1 MYTSE
6 ELEHVLLLWNSADIG
21 WQRDDK
27 RPARERIFAAYQ
39 PEIMHLIK
47 GGRWLLVTSDRT
59 GSVTYYDLDARTIL
73 GVPLIPGQ
81 IPDCGS
87 ENADIAI
94 DFHDESPM
102 LSFTIALSLAD
113 RSEAVQS
120 FERYSYETVQIW
132 KVSLVLNES
141 NKGVGLEAR
150 QLACF
155 PHRPMINTVMTISL
169 LGSTIAFRA
178 YPYPIRNRSAYIYVV
193 DWIHASQNPAMYAWR
208 MLNPLVGSE
217 VSEMSRSTYFFS
229 SQLSRHARNFSLTVD
244 FSFLIRMLL
253 SLCLTTQR

>member
-27 RPARERIFAAYQ
+27 RPARERIFAACQ

-47 GGRWLLVTSDRT
+47 GGRWLLLTSDRT
-59 GSVTYYDLDARTIL
+59 GSVTYYDLDAQTIV
-73 GVPLIPGQ
+73 GVPLIPDQ
-81 IPDCGS
+81 IPYCGS
-87 ENADIAI
+87 KNAHIAI

-132 KVSLVLNES
+132 QVSLVLNES

-155 PHRPMINTVMTISL
+155 PHRPIINTVMAISL
-169 LGSTIAFRA
+169 LGSKIAFRA
-178 YPYPIRNRSAYIYVV
+178 YPHRPRSAYIYVV
-193 DWIHASQNPAMYAWR
+193 DWIHANQNPTMYAWQ
-208 MLNPLVGSE
+208 MLNPLMGAD
-217 VSEMSRSTYFFS
+217 VSELFLCRSFFS
-229 SQLSRHARNFSLTVD
+229 HFISSRGYNSSLTAG
-244 FSFLIRMLL
+244 FSFCVIRL
-253 SLCLTTQR
+253 SLYLTTQR